1 MILLHQRAGFCVVVE
16 LMAHSSSD
24 AQKPNR
30 CTDVKIGSSAT
41 ITQNLLLCAVKFRKM
56 KIEGKLEVLNIDNWT
71 TNWNDDLE
79 KRNELQELVI
89 DMRKAIHERCGI
101 DISNIQI
108 ELKVS
113 D

>member
-1 MILLHQRAGFCVVVE
+1 
-16 LMAHSSSD
+16 
-24 AQKPNR
+24 
-30 CTDVKIGSSAT
+30 
-41 ITQNLLLCAVKFRKM
+41 M
-56 KIEGKLEVLNIDNWT
+56 KIEGKLEVLNIENWT

-79 KRNELQELVI
+79 KRNELQTLVV

-101 DISNIQI
+101 GISNIQI